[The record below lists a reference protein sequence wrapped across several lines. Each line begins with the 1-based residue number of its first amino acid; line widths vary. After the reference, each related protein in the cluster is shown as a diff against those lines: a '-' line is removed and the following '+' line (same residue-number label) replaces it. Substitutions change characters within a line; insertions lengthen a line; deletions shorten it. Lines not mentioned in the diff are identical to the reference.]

1 MELKQSNRGSIIIE
15 KKWLRQYPCTSFSE
29 NLQTYIFMVLIKKKS
44 HFHVYI
50 ISGPTSEDWC
60 HFISN
65 SLYKLNQILNNE
77 ANTYSI
83 LFCHLF
89 SPC

>member
-1 MELKQSNRGSIIIE
+1 MAKTISVYLIFREFADIYFYG
-15 KKWLRQYPCTSFSE
+15 FS
-29 NLQTYIFMVLIKKKS
+29 KKKS
-44 HFHVYI
+44 YFRGYI

-65 SLYKLNQILNNE
+65 SLYILNQILNNE